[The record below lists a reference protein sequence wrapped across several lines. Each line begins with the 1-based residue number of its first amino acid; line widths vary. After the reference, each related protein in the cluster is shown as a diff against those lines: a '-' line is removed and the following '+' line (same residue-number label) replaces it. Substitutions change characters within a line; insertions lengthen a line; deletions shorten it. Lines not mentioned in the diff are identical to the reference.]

1 MLMLLLAI
9 MHFSAIAQDQ
19 NSGTKSDA
27 PLQNTRWKLVA
38 LAGFDSLPALRKDAW
53 IQFTLQDNRF
63 RGNAGCNSIN
73 GSYTLKEGNQ
83 LAIGTLAM
91 TRMACPDTMLKV
103 EQATTEALG
112 NFNGYTIHGDTLTLL
127 KDGKMLARFEAL
139 YLK

>member
-1 MLMLLLAI
+1 MLLTI
-9 MHFSAIAQDQ
+9 MTFSAISQDHF
-19 NSGTKSDA
+19 SGVKSDA

-38 LAGFDSLPALRKDAW
+38 LAGFDSLPGLRKDAW

-73 GSYTLKEGNQ
+73 SSYTLKEGNQ
-83 LAIGTLAM
+83 LAIGPLAM
-91 TRMACPDTMLKV
+91 TRMACPESMMKV
-103 EQATTEALG
+103 ELATTEALST
-112 NFNGYTIHGDTLTLL
+112 FNGYTIHGDTLTLL